1 MSITATVIPNNTVN
15 VSVDSGNKIT
25 STVTSDLQLK
35 SNVTI
40 DSREDKI
47 VATTVT
53 IGDLTGIFDDI
64 TPGILDSE
72 FSTFYAEYTYSND
85 DLNRIDIWESDNKGS
100 LLFTKE
106 FYYTNDDL
114 TSIILTDVINSKVLT
129 KTLTYNI
136 EGNLESVNRT

>member
-15 VSVDSGNKIT
+15 ASVDSGNKIT
-25 STVTSDLQLK
+25 STITSDLQLK

-100 LLFTKE
+100 LLLITE
-106 FYYTNDDL
+106 
-114 TSIILTDVINSKVLT
+114 I
-129 KTLTYNI
+129 
-136 EGNLESVNRT
+136 